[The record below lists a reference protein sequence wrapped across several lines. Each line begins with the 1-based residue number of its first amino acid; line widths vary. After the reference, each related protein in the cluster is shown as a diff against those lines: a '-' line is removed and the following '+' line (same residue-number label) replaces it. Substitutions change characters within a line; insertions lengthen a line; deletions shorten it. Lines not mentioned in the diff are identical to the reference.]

1 MLDTIRSLTNR
12 AYVRIKVHNSEQ
24 EPIQQE
30 VLMTVQQIIA
40 DKDQVIAKFKVQ
52 QATEKD

>member
-1 MLDTIRSLTNR
+1 MLDTIRSLANR
-12 AYVRIKVHNSEQ
+12 ASVSIKVHNSEQ
-24 EPIQQE
+24 KPILRE
-30 VLMTVQQIIA
+30 VLMTLQQIIA

>member
-24 EPIQQE
+24 EPIQRE